1 MNTVTVEEVL
11 SLFKETDRMLK
22 EQAKEA
28 DRRLQESDRK
38 FQETNQRFQEADR
51 RLQKTER
58 MIEELGRQIGGL
70 GDKFG
75 YFTEGMA
82 LPSMERIL
90 SEQFGM
96 TVVMPR
102 VKIRQ
107 KDETIEIDVLSY
119 ANGEVNTAMLV
130 EVKSRVKR
138 EAIGQFRRIMEQFR
152 EFFPEH
158 REKRLLGILAG
169 VDWDRGVEEEAQDA
183 GFLTASIHD
192 EIFELTAPAGFK
204 ARHW

>member
-1 MNTVTVEEVL
+1 MSTVTVEEIL
-11 SLFKETDRMLK
+11 ALFKETDRK
-22 EQAKEA
+22 
-28 DRRLQESDRK
+28 
-38 FQETNQRFQEADR
+38 FQEADR

-90 SEQFGM
+90 TERFGM

-102 VKIRQ
+102 VRIRR
-107 KDETIEIDVLSY
+107 DNETIELDVLAY
-119 ANGEVNTAMLV
+119 ANGAINTAVVV
-130 EVKSRVKR
+130 EVKSRVKP
-138 EAIGQFRRIMEQFR
+138 EAIAQCRRIMEQFR

-158 REKRLLGILAG
+158 RDKTLLGVLAG
-169 VDWDRGVEEEAQDA
+169 VDWDRGVEEEAREA
-183 GFLTASIHD
+183 GFLTASIHN
-192 EIFELTAPAGFK
+192 EIFELTTPESFVAK
-204 ARHW
+204 RW